1 MISVF
6 DTQPV
11 ILEEK
16 DGHVLTVS
24 RNGLLYKDSNGEV
37 LKDVDFEDVNGIL
50 PLRYLNSNISYN
62 LIFRGGIGKIWLLS
76 WIRIGTIPLTAI
88 IYGRPKP
95 LLPLLPVI
103 S

>member
-62 LIFRGGIGKIWLLS
+62 LI
-76 WIRIGTIPLTAI
+76 RIGTMPLAAI

>member
-24 RNGLLYKDSNGEV
+24 RNGLQKRSAV
-37 LKDVDFEDVNGIL
+37 
-50 PLRYLNSNISYN
+50 
-62 LIFRGGIGKIWLLS
+62 
-76 WIRIGTIPLTAI
+76 
-88 IYGRPKP
+88 
-95 LLPLLPVI
+95 
-103 S
+103 

>member
-62 LIFRGGIGKIWLLS
+62 LFSAAGTGKIWLLS
-76 WIRIGTIPLTAI
+76 WIRIGTIPLAAI

>member
-62 LIFRGGIGKIWLLS
+62 LIFRGRNWKIWLLS
-76 WIRIGTIPLTAI
+76 WIRIGTIPLAAI

>member
-62 LIFRGGIGKIWLLS
+62 LIFRGRNWKNMASG
-76 WIRIGTIPLTAI
+76 WIRIGTIPLAAI

>member
-24 RNGLLYKDSNGEV
+24 RNGLLYKDSNGEWDSAFT
-37 LKDVDFEDVNGIL
+37 LPEFEHQL
-50 PLRYLNSNISYN
+50 
-62 LIFRGGIGKIWLLS
+62 
-76 WIRIGTIPLTAI
+76 
-88 IYGRPKP
+88 
-95 LLPLLPVI
+95 
-103 S
+103 

>member
-24 RNGLLYKDSNGEV
+24 RNGLNSSTILINAPMTIFLSFGIYHSEFHSEHRLAGE
-37 LKDVDFEDVNGIL
+37 
-50 PLRYLNSNISYN
+50 
-62 LIFRGGIGKIWLLS
+62 
-76 WIRIGTIPLTAI
+76 A
-88 IYGRPKP
+88 
-95 LLPLLPVI
+95 
-103 S
+103 

>member
-62 LIFRGGIGKIWLLS
+62 LIFRGRNWKNMAAELDTDRYVQYLW
-76 WIRIGTIPLTAI
+76 RA
-88 IYGRPKP
+88 
-95 LLPLLPVI
+95 
-103 S
+103 

>member
-62 LIFRGGIGKIWLLS
+62 LIFRGRNWKNMASELDTD
-76 WIRIGTIPLTAI
+76 RIPLAAI

>member
-11 ILEEK
+11 ILEEKK

-37 LKDVDFEDVNGIL
+37 FKRCGL
-50 PLRYLNSNISYN
+50 
-62 LIFRGGIGKIWLLS
+62 
-76 WIRIGTIPLTAI
+76 
-88 IYGRPKP
+88 
-95 LLPLLPVI
+95 
-103 S
+103 

>member
-37 LKDVDFEDVNGIL
+37 LKDVDFEDVNGD
-50 PLRYLNSNISYN
+50 RKS
-62 LIFRGGIGKIWLLS
+62 
-76 WIRIGTIPLTAI
+76 
-88 IYGRPKP
+88 
-95 LLPLLPVI
+95 VV
-103 S
+103 

>member
-24 RNGLLYKDSNGEV
+24 RNGLLYKDLS
-37 LKDVDFEDVNGIL
+37 LIH
-50 PLRYLNSNISYN
+50 ISEPT
-62 LIFRGGIGKIWLLS
+62 RRS
-76 WIRIGTIPLTAI
+76 
-88 IYGRPKP
+88 
-95 LLPLLPVI
+95 
-103 S
+103 

>member
-62 LIFRGGIGKIWLLS
+62 LIFRGRNWKNMASELDTDRYNASGGHN
-76 WIRIGTIPLTAI
+76 IRETKAI
-88 IYGRPKP
+88 
-95 LLPLLPVI
+95 LPLLPVI

>member
-62 LIFRGGIGKIWLLS
+62 LIFRGRNWKNMALA
-76 WIRIGTIPLTAI
+76 AI

>member
-24 RNGLLYKDSNGEV
+24 RNGLLYKDSNC
-37 LKDVDFEDVNGIL
+37 
-50 PLRYLNSNISYN
+50 
-62 LIFRGGIGKIWLLS
+62 LLYTS
-76 WIRIGTIPLTAI
+76 PSPRD
-88 IYGRPKP
+88 
-95 LLPLLPVI
+95 

>member
-62 LIFRGGIGKIWLLS
+62 LIFRGRNWKNMASELDT
-76 WIRIGTIPLTAI
+76 IGTIPLAAI

>member
-62 LIFRGGIGKIWLLS
+62 YFPRPELEK
-76 WIRIGTIPLTAI
+76 
-88 IYGRPKP
+88 YGF
-95 LLPLLPVI
+95 
-103 S
+103 

>member
-24 RNGLLYKDSNGEV
+24 RNVCCIKTAM
-37 LKDVDFEDVNGIL
+37 
-50 PLRYLNSNISYN
+50 
-62 LIFRGGIGKIWLLS
+62 GKF
-76 WIRIGTIPLTAI
+76 
-88 IYGRPKP
+88 
-95 LLPLLPVI
+95 
-103 S
+103 

>member
-37 LKDVDFEDVNGIL
+37 LKDVDFEDVNGIM
-50 PLRYLNSNISYN
+50 PSRYLNSNISYN
-62 LIFRGGIGKIWLLS
+62 LIFRGRNWKNMAS
-76 WIRIGTIPLTAI
+76 ERIRIGTIPLAAI